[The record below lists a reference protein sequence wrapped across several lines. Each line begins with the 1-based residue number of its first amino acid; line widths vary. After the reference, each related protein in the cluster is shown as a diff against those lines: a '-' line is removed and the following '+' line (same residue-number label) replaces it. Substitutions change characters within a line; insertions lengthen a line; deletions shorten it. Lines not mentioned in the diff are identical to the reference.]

1 MQVAT
6 TPMIAKAIRLG
17 LGLTLEYVERGSR
30 GGLPV
35 VFLHG
40 VTDSWGSFEGVLSRL
55 PECTHAYAVS
65 QRGHGNSSRPAFGYR
80 IADMARDLTM
90 FLNALEIDRAVLVGH
105 SMGSF
110 VAQRFA
116 IDHPERTAGLALLGS
131 GTGMRDNAVIQ
142 DYWASTISGLTDPV
156 DPAIAR
162 EFQLSTLARPTRP
175 GMVDAYV
182 LESLKVPA
190 RIWREAFA
198 GFLELDHRGE
208 LGRITAPTLIADGD
222 RDGFFTPAH
231 QRELHD
237 AIPGSTLLIYPGG
250 GHAAHW
256 EDPDRV
262 TADLTSFFDACK
274 EYRS

>member
-1 MQVAT
+1 MQLAT
-6 TPMIAKAIRLG
+6 VPMIAKTVSLG
-17 LGLTLEYVERGSR
+17 AGLDLEYVERGSR
-30 GGLPV
+30 GRVPV

-80 IADMARDLTM
+80 IADMANDLWL
-90 FLNALEIDRAVLVGH
+90 FLNVLEIERAVLVGH

-116 IDHPERTAGLALLGS
+116 LDHPRRTAGLVLLGS
-131 GTGMRDNAVIQ
+131 ATGMRDNAVLQ
-142 DYWASTISGLTDPV
+142 DYWASTISTLTDPV

-162 EFQLSTLARPTRP
+162 EFQLSTLSRSVAP
-175 GMVDAYV
+175 GLVDACV

-231 QRELHD
+231 QRALHE

-262 TADLTSFFDACK
+262 TADITSFFDTCK
-274 EYRS
+274 ESQS